1 MATMILALAVIGGL
15 ALEDHTVDD
24 CNEVLLL
31 FLHDDRRCR
40 RRHGD
45 RACRSRGGRHR
56 RCRGRRP
63 SMLVLVLVIAVMVT
77 RGRVHAG
84 AAMIASASA
93 AVIAIIS
100 SLRDALLRRSHVD
113 DNRL

>member
-1 MATMILALAVIGGL
+1 MSAVVSTLAVIGGL
-15 ALEDHTVDD
+15 ALEDHTVDHG
-24 CNEVLLL
+24 NELIVLL
-31 FLHDDRRCR
+31 FLDDDRRCR

-45 RACRSRGGRHR
+45 HACRRRGGRHR

-63 SMLVLVLVIAVMVT
+63 SMLVLVLVIIAVMVT

-100 SLRDALLRRSHVD
+100 SLR
-113 DNRL
+113 

>member
-40 RRHGD
+40 RCHCD
-45 RACRSRGGRHR
+45 RACRRRGGRHR

-63 SMLVLVLVIAVMVT
+63 SMLVLVLVIIAVMVT

-93 AVIAIIS
+93 AAIAIIS
-100 SLRDALLRRSHVD
+100 SL
-113 DNRL
+113 